1 MAESQV
7 SLAVLIYFGRI
18 FTVFF
23 SLFEGYFLNRH
34 RYSQFLA
41 GLLLY
46 KGLTLP
52 FEVERLVTDSVCL
65 IAFLGVDLIRLSVAD
80 SGNKAG
86 NYSFNLI
93 LAINY
98 ILAARSPIGLSL
110 ALTVPAVL
118 LSVYFYQWQTYVL
131 SIEQTIVIMYWTIAG
146 IQILPKFIG
155 LGIYN

>member
-23 SLFEGYFLNRH
+23 SLFE
-34 RYSQFLA
+34 A

-52 FEVERLVTDSVCL
+52 FEVERLATDCICL

-80 SGNKAG
+80 SGNKA
-86 NYSFNLI
+86 
-93 LAINY
+93 
-98 ILAARSPIGLSL
+98 AARSPIGLSL

-131 SIEQTIVIMYWTIAG
+131 SIEQTIVIMYWTIVG
-146 IQILPKFIG
+146 IQVLPKFIG